1 LQEISKILEIGIEII
16 LGLSFAWDYNVKQ
29 RQGEREREREREMEK
44 DSFRKGFYVG
54 FMRV

>member
-1 LQEISKILEIGIEII
+1 MLNKG
-16 LGLSFAWDYNVKQ
+16 K
-29 RQGEREREREREMEK
+29 EREREREREMEK